1 MSNNPF
7 VNAYKGRIDADM
19 LQQLPF
25 DSIKDPVVREWIAG
39 FNESWK
45 VRNGIGGNGEK
56 QFLTRFDVQG
66 ESLNAIARVFGASG
80 FDGINGTEVP
90 TAEQI
95 EGTISNLQDAI
106 RKSLI
111 FQYLENAIGDIDL
124 GAINATLSSSFNDA
138 YAAIGEERT
147 VRTNKDNALAGAINQ
162 VWAQIG
168 GSTAVIQDGQ
178 LASVT
183 PSGASATKW
192 TQVVA
197 SVTDPN
203 TGLVNSTSIKQ
214 DLNVYANSA
223 NNTFNAIYS
232 VRAQIST
239 GGQTIVGGFGLSAT
253 SGAGSAGGPT
263 IDFGVRADKF
273 FIAATSATPD
283 GTTQENQGNSIPF
296 MVLTSNQFVNGVF
309 YGAGVYIKQATIGT
323 ATIGTAKIADAAIT
337 NAKIGGDIAST
348 NFVSGVSGWY
358 LSRGGYFEANNI
370 YARGN
375 IRATEVS
382 ANTITADQV
391 ISGSLNQFFT
401 TTGGVVNF
409 NVPLGAQAVRCQA
422 YPSGTTENNGKDGTG
437 TTPVTEVQF
446 YLDGVIRTT
455 IRSDTPTY
463 MLNIPPGSHI
473 LTAQTN
479 PFIFYT
485 GRIFV
490 EVIIR

>member
-1 MSNNPF
+1 MSAFSTTPSGAINPNL
-7 VNAYKGRIDADM
+7 V
-19 LQQLPF
+19 QQLPF
-25 DSIKDPVVREWIAG
+25 DNVQDPIVRSWLSSFTSSWNERSGLAG
-39 FNESWK
+39 D
-45 VRNGIGGNGEK
+45 GNS
-56 QFLTRFDVQG
+56 QWLTRLDAQSVA
-66 ESLNAIARVFGASG
+66 LNSIARVFGSNG
-80 FDGINGTEVP
+80 FDGIPNTPNP
-90 TAEQI
+90 TAQQI
-95 EGTISNLQDAI
+95 EDTISNLQDEI

-111 FQYLENAIGDIDL
+111 YQYLETAIGDLDL
-124 GAINATLSSSFNDA
+124 NAINATISSSFGDA
-138 YAAIGEERT
+138 YAAIGLEQE
-147 VRTNKDNALAGAINQ
+147 VRTNKDNALASAINQ
-162 VWAQIG
+162 IWSQIG
-168 GSTAVIQDGQ
+168 GSTAVINDGQ

-203 TGLVNSTSIKQ
+203 TGQVNATSIKQ

-223 NNTFNAIYS
+223 NSTFNAIYS
-232 VRAQIST
+232 VRAQIAV

-253 SGAGSAGGPT
+253 AGAGSAQGPT

-309 YGAGVYIKQATIGT
+309 YSAGVYIKQATIGT

-348 NFVSGVSGWY
+348 NFSSGSAGWY

-375 IRATEVS
+375 IRATEVA
-382 ANTITADQV
+382 ANIITADQI

-401 TTGGVVNF
+401 TTSGAINF
-409 NVPLGAQAVRCQA
+409 TVPLGAQCIRITA
-422 YPSGTTENNGKDGTG
+422 YPEGEATYNGKDGSPIISV
-437 TTPVTEVQF
+437 PVINF
-446 YLDGVIRTT
+446 YLDGVQKISTQSNSGLF
-455 IRSDTPTY
+455 I
-463 MLNIPPGSHI
+463 LGCGPGSHS
-473 LTAQTN
+473 LWALVSPTV
-479 PFIFYT
+479 FYT
-485 GRIFV
+485 GRWFA
-490 EVIIR
+490 EIIVR